1 MGALSMIGIPLLGGF
16 VSKLYL
22 SEAALE
28 SPYVAAVLLTIAV
41 STVLNALYY
50 VPATLAIWVR
60 PPWEEIREVMHDVE
74 PEDTR
79 FDRSFFTASA
89 LFICLIFLLGIVY
102 HPVMNVIYAGIR
114 LM

>member
-1 MGALSMIGIPLLGGF
+1 M
-16 VSKLYL
+16 
-22 SEAALE
+22 AA
-28 SPYVAAVLLTIAV
+28 ALLTIAA

-60 PPWEEIREVMHDVE
+60 PPWEEIWDVMRDVK

-79 FDRSFFTASA
+79 FDRSFFAAAA
-89 LFICLIFLLGIVY
+89 LLMGLVFLLGIAY
-102 HPVMNVIYAGIR
+102 HPVMDVIYAGIR